1 MKCFGWAGGRSVHQ
15 ILLQRDVPCRKL
27 SIRWERVTLQFHPD
41 EARSEHEESTLKSE
55 IKPNEIKG
63 HEVKVRDWEGW
74 EHWKTCQF
82 CILLDLR
89 NKPIIPSQSSDS
101 HLPNSLEVQAYGR
114 GKGSIYCSVGGGLN
128 V

>member
-1 MKCFGWAGGRSVHQ
+1 MRHDQS
-15 ILLQRDVPCRKL
+15 
-27 SIRWERVTLQFHPD
+27 
-41 EARSEHEESTLKSE
+41 HEETTLKSE
-55 IKPNEIKG
+55 TKPNEIKG

-82 CILLDLR
+82 YVLLDLR

-101 HLPNSLEVQAYGR
+101 HLSNSLEVQAYGR
-114 GKGSIYCSVGGGLN
+114 GKGSIYCSGGERLN